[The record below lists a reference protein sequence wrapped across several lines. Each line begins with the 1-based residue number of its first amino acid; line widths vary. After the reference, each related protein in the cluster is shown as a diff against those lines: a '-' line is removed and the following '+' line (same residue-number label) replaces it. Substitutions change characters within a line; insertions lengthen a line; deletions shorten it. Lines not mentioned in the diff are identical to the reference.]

1 MRAALLAVSLNGAL
15 LWMGMGCSST
25 EPTGS
30 PPRVLWSN
38 TSTSSASLSLQTV
51 GDVDDS
57 HFYAVRGLSGTS
69 RTFAA
74 FDRATGRTAWTAQ
87 VVEPCQPVSVA
98 GRVYCPASQ
107 LYAFDGTDGRP
118 LWTATIDATLQLVQ
132 GTADGERAYAGS
144 NLFGQPT
151 EAFAADASTGQ
162 MLWRRSFTG
171 DGWTGARLR
180 SLTLSPE
187 GDLLAAVVGQFG
199 LNGAGGEVATVVALD
214 PATGAERWRY
224 QDGGPG
230 TFGGIGGMT
239 IWDDLVLYNDTYGFA
254 ATAFSRTTR
263 DVVWRAPWTPSYAG
277 TTRPPLVAD
286 GTAYFADG
294 NGTTFAVDARTGAL
308 RWRTD
313 RDGNARSLEVCGPV
327 VLMNNGP
334 VKVLDRA
341 TGRPRGRLLADDDTA
356 GQTAVAD
363 GVVYVSATSG
373 VYAFDCTS

>member
-1 MRAALLAVSLNGAL
+1 MRAALLAVSLSGAML
-15 LWMGMGCSST
+15 FTTTGCSST

-30 PPRVLWSN
+30 VLRTLWSN
-38 TSTSSASLSLQTV
+38 TATSAASLSLQTV
-51 GDVDDS
+51 GDVDDN
-57 HFYAVRGLSGTS
+57 HFYAVRGLSGSS

-74 FDRATGRTAWTAQ
+74 FDRSTGRTVWTAQ

-98 GRVYCPASQ
+98 SHVFCPASQ
-107 LYAFDGTDGRP
+107 LYAFDATAGRP
-118 LWTATIDATLQLVQ
+118 LWTATIDATLQLVE
-132 GTADGERAYAGS
+132 GTADEERAYAGS
-144 NLFGQPT
+144 NLFGRTT

-162 MLWRRSFTG
+162 ILWRRSFTG

-180 SLTLSPE
+180 SLILSPE
-187 GDLLAAVVGQFG
+187 GDLLAAVVGQYG
-199 LNGAGGEVATVVALD
+199 LNGSSGEVATVVALD

-224 QDGGPG
+224 QDGGAG
-230 TFGGIGGMT
+230 SFGGIGGLT
-239 IWDDLVLYNDTYGFA
+239 IWENLVLYNDTYGFA
-254 ATAFSRTTR
+254 ATAFDRTTR
-263 DVVWRAPWTPSYAG
+263 AVVWRAPWTPTYAG

-294 NGTTFAVDARTGAL
+294 NGTTFAVDARTGEP

-313 RDGNARSLEVCGPV
+313 RGGNAASLEVCGPV

-334 VKVLDRA
+334 VEVLDRA

-363 GVVYVSATSG
+363 GVVYVSAMSG
-373 VYAFDCTS
+373 VYAFDCAS